1 MCAYKVY
8 QSSSLQS
15 FVDDHS
21 RILCPDSLFGTSLT
35 LVVQNRSMG
44 EWLKLKLAEKR
55 GISADSPYVLPE
67 KAMRELAEGYRCVRT
82 LMGKDDSARPVLY
95 MDNLKIRLY
104 KIMEEL
110 FADPAGVPES
120 CEELYAY
127 ISSSSGSDE
136 KADTQIRST
145 RLYQLADSIAGLFS
159 HYGMNTMP
167 LVSAWDE
174 GCSYADVPGHLKQH
188 EKWQRFLWEKVYDS
202 GLSLSRI
209 FSTISESSD
218 LYDGD
223 IKRVV
228 LFGSSFLGDT
238 ALQFFK
244 RLSRDIQVDHFIL
257 TPSSFYSSY
266 PEEGD
271 CEVVQNPL
279 LESWST
285 QMDGFARFAR
295 GLETESRFVLPCTD
309 TVLASVQKS
318 ILEDSPVPEAPRPA
332 DKDSSISIHGC
343 TSPWREVEI
352 LKDLLLTA
360 LNDDES
366 LNLTDIAVL
375 APDIN
380 TYAPFLEALF
390 PSDDKD
396 LELPY
401 NVIDLDSA
409 ELSPLIQGFQHLF
422 SLPGSR
428 FQRSELFVLFD
439 NPCFREAQGLGRLDR
454 KIWLELCESMNI
466 KWGYDREHRNSFFE
480 GTGDFNS
487 WHRAFNRIK
496 EGLFLDEEDDP
507 DCLPCAP
514 PDEET
519 GRSWG
524 KLMLLLQ
531 NLYNDLFELDRI
543 RMPLEHWVLL
553 AESVL
558 ESYFKVRK
566 DNRQD
571 ESDWFRIKGCF
582 RDILNMAD
590 ETPLPGE
597 REYDF
602 FVFRTLL
609 NEYIS
614 KSSGVKGRYLTQGIT
629 CSSLKPMRAIPFRR
643 IYVLGL
649 DEATFPGEDTK
660 LSFDLKECFDKGID
674 LSRRGGDR
682 YAFLETLLSAGESLT
697 LFYKS
702 RNPVSGEVLQ
712 PSILISELL
721 DFLEKSFLFSE
732 GAPADIL
739 ISRESIHSFD
749 PRYFTGGRSF
759 NKAALESALLL
770 QKGERE
776 DKAESPLVKVHTES
790 ESGELVLSLD
800 SIVRF
805 LKNPVAWYYKNVLHI
820 YLDEEESP
828 ELDSRE
834 NWELPFLEKYS
845 FYKNSLWPPE
855 KLENPALLESYVK
868 SQQIRGYLPESG
880 ISFLEVENLKDRL
893 ETMKAQAADEEVRLS
908 EEWEKYVDVLIDPE
922 RGSRG
927 FRDERPLTAK
937 QIPELSRKIVTSTGE
952 ELTVHLTGVME
963 SLATGDEPGVW
974 KTLEYCESR
983 EPKAR
988 HNFESILKFL
998 ILSVYKSDFKELRQ
1012 QKMGRGSDKDGR
1024 YKKIIFR
1031 RDGEPMDNE
1040 VVLDNPEER
1049 LDKLIRLCLMPEENI
1064 LPLYPELGEALAR
1077 ELKDSPLMSDND
1089 LLSLWKRTWMDKVN
1103 DKWSNGD
1110 LKACRYRSLFLSNPP
1125 EIEVGTLRDFLQL
1138 IYQPL
1143 AAAAPKKRNYSV
1155 R

>member
-8 QSSSLQS
+8 QGSSLQS
-15 FVDDHS
+15 FIDDHS
-21 RILCPDSLFGTSLT
+21 RILCPDSLFGSSLT

-55 GISADSPYVLPE
+55 GISGDSPYVLPE

-82 LMGKDDSARPVLY
+82 LLGKDDSARPVLY

-110 FADPAGVPES
+110 FADPSGVPES
-120 CEELYAY
+120 CRELYAY
-127 ISSSSGSDE
+127 ITSSSGGDE

-159 HYGMNTMP
+159 HYGMNTLP
-167 LVSAWDE
+167 LVNAWDAGHGYE
-174 GCSYADVPGHLKQH
+174 DVPAYLKKH
-188 EKWQRFLWEKVYDS
+188 ETWQRFLWEKVYDS

-209 FSTISESSD
+209 FSTINESND
-218 LYDGD
+218 AYDGD
-223 IKRVV
+223 VKRVV

-238 ALQFFK
+238 ALQFFH

-257 TPSSFYSSY
+257 TPSARYTSFIPAEAAQLSE
-266 PEEGD
+266 PKG
-271 CEVVQNPL
+271 NPL
-279 LESWST
+279 LESWCT
-285 QMDGFARFAR
+285 QMDGFARFSA
-295 GLETESRFVLPCTD
+295 GMEKDSRINLPEG
-309 TVLASVQKS
+309 SS
-318 ILEDSPVPEAPRPA
+318 ILETVQKGILEDTPVP
-332 DKDSSISIHGC
+332 SSLRTVETDDRSLTIHGC
-343 TSPWREVEI
+343 TSPWREVEV
-352 LKDLLLTA
+352 LKDLLLHA
-360 LNDDES
+360 LDKDET
-366 LNLTDIAVL
+366 LQLTDIAVL

-390 PSDDKD
+390 PSEDED
-396 LELPY
+396 LALPY
-401 NVIDLDSA
+401 NLIDLDSA
-409 ELSPLIQGFQHLF
+409 GLSPLIQGFQHIF
-422 SLPGSR
+422 TLPGAR
-428 FQRSELFVLFD
+428 FLRSELFVLFD
-439 NPCFREAQGLGRLDR
+439 NPCFREAQGMSRLDR
-454 KIWLELCESMNI
+454 KIWLELCEEMNI
-466 KWGYDREHRNSFFE
+466 KWGYDREHRSSFFR

-487 WHRAFNRIK
+487 WERAFDRIK

-507 DCLPCAP
+507 GRLPAAP

-524 KLMLLLQ
+524 NLMVLMQ
-531 NLYNDLFELDRI
+531 SLYNDLFELDRLT
-543 RMPLEHWVLL
+543 MPLEHWVLL

-571 ESDWFRIKGCF
+571 ESDWFRLKGCF
-582 RDILNMAD
+582 RDILNMAA
-590 ETPLPGE
+590 ETALPGG

-649 DEATFPGEDTK
+649 NEAAFPGEDAK

-682 YAFLETLLSAGESLT
+682 YAFLETLLSAEESLT

-702 RNPVSGEVLQ
+702 RNSISGEVLQ

-721 DFLEKSFLFSE
+721 DYLKKSFSFPGGSAE
-732 GAPADIL
+732 EDL
-739 ISRESIHSFD
+739 ITQESIHSFD

-759 NKAALESALLL
+759 NRAALESALLL
-770 QKGERE
+770 QNGERE
-776 DKAESPLVKVHTES
+776 DTPENPLVKVHTES
-790 ESGELVLSLD
+790 ESGEIVLSLD
-800 SIVRF
+800 SISRF
-805 LKNPVAWYYKNVLHI
+805 LKNPVAWFYRNVLHI

-868 SQQIRGYLPESG
+868 TQQIKGNLPESG
-880 ISFLEVENLKDRL
+880 ISFLEVEELKERL
-893 ETMKAQAADEEVRLS
+893 ETMKAQAEDESVRLA

-922 RGSRG
+922 RGSRS
-927 FRDERPLTAK
+927 FSDDRQLTAK
-937 QIPELSRKIVTSTGE
+937 QIPELSRKIRTADGE
-952 ELTVHLTGVME
+952 ELTVHITGVLE
-963 SLATGDEPGVW
+963 SLAMGEEPGVW
-974 KTLEYCESR
+974 KTLEYCESGS
-983 EPKAR
+983 PKAK

-998 ILSVYKSDFKELRQ
+998 ILSVYKSDFTELHQ
-1012 QKMGRGSDKDGR
+1012 QKMGRGAGKEGR
-1024 YKKIIFR
+1024 YKKVIFR
-1031 RDGEPMDNE
+1031 REGEARENE
-1040 VVLDNPEER
+1040 VVLDDPEER
-1049 LDKLIRLCLMPEENI
+1049 LDRLIRLCVVPEENI
-1064 LPLYPELGEALAR
+1064 LPLYPELGEALAG
-1077 ELKDSPLMSDND
+1077 ELKASPLMSDRE
-1089 LLSLWKRTWMDKVN
+1089 LLSLWKRTWMDSLN
-1103 DKWSNGD
+1103 DRWNAGD
-1110 LKACRYRSLFLSNPP
+1110 LQGCKYRSLFLSSPP
-1125 EIEVGTLRDFLQL
+1125 EIDV
-1138 IYQPL
+1138 
-1143 AAAAPKKRNYSV
+1143 A
-1155 R
+1155 